1 MSVNILFFASAK
13 DVVGT
18 ASLMME
24 ADGWTIEMLLKELQ
38 RQFPRFEQLNDRFL
52 IAVNQEY
59 ADMNHVL
66 KDGDEVAV
74 IPPVSVRELLF
85 SHSFHR
91 EDNSLDNFQNQR
103 LLVHVLFRRNH
114 FYAS

>member
-1 MSVNILFFASAK
+1 MSVSVLFFASAK

-18 ASLMME
+18 ASLMMA

-38 RQFPRFEQLNDRFL
+38 RQYPRFEQLNDHFL

-59 ADMNHVL
+59 TEMNHVL

-74 IPPVSVRELLF
+74 IPPVSVRELLY
-85 SHSFHR
+85 SHSFDR
-91 EDNSLDNFQNQR
+91 EDSLLDNFQNQR
-103 LLVHVLFRRNH
+103 LLVYVPF
-114 FYAS
+114 